1 MLAFRGIQ
9 RVQSQGGEDHGYSPA
24 HKAAAQCWAW
34 SREALPVRLVPT
46 WIWSVVSWGEGQADH
61 SGEGWE
67 AWPEMALT
75 MPS

>member
-1 MLAFRGIQ
+1 M
-9 RVQSQGGEDHGYSPA
+9 VT
-24 HKAAAQCWAW
+24 AQLTRRPLSAGPGAV
-34 SREALPVRLVPT
+34 RLFQVRLVPT